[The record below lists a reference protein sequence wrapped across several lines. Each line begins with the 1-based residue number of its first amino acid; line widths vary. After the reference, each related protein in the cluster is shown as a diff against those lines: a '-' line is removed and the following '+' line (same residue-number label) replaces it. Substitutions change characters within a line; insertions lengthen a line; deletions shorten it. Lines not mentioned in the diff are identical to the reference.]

1 MSGILDYLKWR
12 GDLTLSQDPMNE
24 IDMLVF
30 AELSYCPF
38 EKMDDAIGKKLCE
51 ISEDLARII
60 LEAPE
65 VSGSSTS
72 RAELI
77 SILRPKT
84 RYADILLE
92 DFYCT
97 FDPSRS
103 EQFAVATFRLGDN
116 AIISFRGTDAT
127 IVGIREDL
135 NMSLERPV
143 PGQIE
148 STEYLNRIAQSYN
161 NIYLCGHSK
170 GGNLAIYSAST
181 CNSEI
186 RSRIRGI
193 FNYDGPGLSAQMREY
208 EGWKCVRQLVH
219 SFIPE
224 SSIIGLLLSQV
235 KDCRI
240 VESDSVS
247 FFQHDAFKWH
257 VQGKQF
263 VYASETT
270 KSSARINRHINRF
283 LETCDVEQ
291 REHTIQVLFEIIE
304 STGATTMKEIPKL
317 LVKHITDVTQTVKG
331 LSQEDWQALKE
342 LKKFLAR

>member
-1 MSGILDYLKWR
+1 MAGILDYIKWR
-12 GDLTLSQDPMNE
+12 GDLKFSQDPINE

-38 EKMDDAIGKKLCE
+38 ERLENFIGKRLCE
-51 ISEDLARII
+51 VSEALAKQI
-60 LEAPE
+60 LENPN

-72 RAELI
+72 RAELL
-77 SILRPKT
+77 SMMTEGT
-84 RYADILLE
+84 RYADIRIE
-92 DFYCT
+92 DFHCT
-97 FDPSRS
+97 FDPNLT
-103 EQFAVATFRLGDN
+103 EQFAAVTFCEKDN

-127 IVGIREDL
+127 VVGIKEDL

-143 PGQIE
+143 PGQFE
-148 STEYLNRIAQSYN
+148 ATEYLNRISDN
-161 NIYLCGHSK
+161 FRDIYLCGHSK
-170 GGNLAIYSAST
+170 GGNLAIYSATT
-181 CNSEI
+181 CEPSI
-186 RSRIRGI
+186 REKVKGI
-193 FNYDGPGLSAQMREY
+193 FNYDGPGLSSQMREY
-208 EGWKCVRQLVH
+208 EGWRQVKELVH

-224 SSIIGLLLSQV
+224 SSIIGLLLSSV

-257 VQGKQF
+257 IQGKQF

-291 REHTIQVLFEIIE
+291 RERTIFVLFEIIE
-304 STGATTMKEIPKL
+304 STGAQTMKEIPKL
-317 LVKHITDVTQTVKG
+317 LVKHISDVTQTVKG
-331 LSQEDWQALKE
+331 LSAQDRQALRE
-342 LKKFLAR
+342 LKKFLN